1 MTPLLLA
8 ELKFSSCAGIAR
20 RKTGVNALMTR
31 ASIIFAKKMD
41 GRIKSGHDETRG
53 VPA

>member
-1 MTPLLLA
+1 MTTLLLA
-8 ELKFSSCAGIAR
+8 DFILSSCAGIAR

-31 ASIIFAKKMD
+31 ASIIFATKMD
-41 GRIKSGHDETRG
+41 SRITSGHDENGG